1 MSPSAGDGPSGGGL
15 EPGGITSAVCRPA
28 LGGWVHSSA
37 ERPEGLMSHYYDYL
51 IQSRQHELIREAD
64 RHRLVRAVRSARTSR
79 LQSRRSLA
87 S

>member
-1 MSPSAGDGPSGGGL
+1 
-15 EPGGITSAVCRPA
+15 
-28 LGGWVHSSA
+28 
-37 ERPEGLMSHYYDYL
+37 MSHYYDYL
-51 IQSRQHELIREAD
+51 IQSRQHELIREAE